1 MAGQFAAIA
10 FFTFMA
16 GLVQG
21 VTGFGSGTL
30 QMMILPWFFPLN
42 EATGISGVVCCFL
55 TSLML
60 WQYRKHVNIKKVVLP
75 IILYTIGSYCA
86 ISYSTRVD
94 QELMQRIMGV
104 FLILLACYFL
114 FVKKNK
120 VEHVGISLMVVF
132 SLVSGV
138 CDGLF
143 GIGGPLM
150 VMMYLSNSDTK
161 EEYFAN
167 SQAHFFVTLVLNCI
181 IRAANGIIRPVH
193 VPYMIAG
200 IVTIWVGGRI
210 AKRIA
215 DRIDGDKLRR
225 IVYYCVGA
233 AGMIN
238 LLGI

>member
-1 MAGQFAAIA
+1 MSGQFAAIA

-21 VTGFGSGTL
+21 VSGFGSGTL

-55 TSLML
+55 TGLIL
-60 WQYRKHVNIKKVVLP
+60 WQYRKHINYKKIFLP
-75 IILYTIGSYCA
+75 ILIYTAGAYWA

-94 QELMQRIMGV
+94 QELMQRVMGG

-120 VEHVGISLMVVF
+120 VEHVGALLMVIF

-150 VMMYLSNSDTK
+150 VMMYLSNSDSK

-167 SQAHFFVTLVLNCI
+167 SQAHFFITLVLNCI
-181 IRAANGIIRPVH
+181 IRVSNGIIKTAH
-193 VPYMIAG
+193 IPYMLAG

-215 DRIDGDKLRR
+215 DRIDADRLRH
-225 IVYYCVGA
+225 IVYCCVGA
-233 AGMIN
+233 AGLIN
-238 LLGI
+238 LIGI